1 MQTKKTILVTGL
13 IAVLIAISVLAIYN
27 VGNQIIKAQTPQL
40 NEKDVTIS
48 LSKRIEKYR
57 ENITTQ
63 NDGQWSVTIKSL
75 NGKIKAI
82 AIHIV
87 NLDNWR
93 SHSTKWVKLDPSV
106 GDSFTVNLP
115 AGKYRL
121 IILVA
126 GQVGST
132 ITVTLVY
139 P

>member
-1 MQTKKTILVTGL
+1 MQRNKTILATSL
-13 IAVLIAISVLAIYN
+13 IVILVAISVIAIYN
-27 VGNQIIKAQTPQL
+27 LGNQIIKAQTPQL
-40 NEKDVTIS
+40 NEKDITIS
-48 LSKRIEKYR
+48 LSKRMEKYR

-75 NGKIKAI
+75 DGKIKAI

-93 SHSTKWVKLDPSV
+93 THSTKWVKLDPSV

-115 AGKYRL
+115 AGKYKL

-126 GQVGST
+126 GQVNSK

>member
-1 MQTKKTILVTGL
+1 MQIKKTILVTGL
-13 IAVLIAISVLAIYN
+13 IAVLIAISVIAIYN
-27 VGNQIIKAQTPQL
+27 IGNQIIKAQTPQQ
-40 NEKDVTIS
+40 NEKDITIS
-48 LSKRIEKYR
+48 LSKRIAKYH

-63 NDGQWSVTIKSL
+63 KDGQWSITIKSL
-75 NGKIKAI
+75 DGKIKAV
-82 AIHIV
+82 AIYIV

-93 SHSTKWVKLDPSV
+93 SHFTNYVKLDPSV

-115 AGKYRL
+115 AGKYKL

-126 GQVGST
+126 GQVNSK

>member
-13 IAVLIAISVLAIYN
+13 IAVLIAISVIAIYN
-27 VGNQIIKAQTPQL
+27 VGNQIIKAQTTQL
-40 NEKDVTIS
+40 NEKDITIS

-93 SHSTKWVKLDPSV
+93 SHSTKWVKLDLSV

>member
-1 MQTKKTILVTGL
+1 MQRNKTILATSL
-13 IAVLIAISVLAIYN
+13 IVILVAISVIAIYN

-40 NEKDVTIS
+40 NEKDITIS

-75 NGKIKAI
+75 NGKIKVI
-82 AIHIV
+82 AIQIV

-93 SHSTKWVKLDPSV
+93 NHSTKWVKLDPSV

-115 AGKYRL
+115 AGKYKL

-126 GQVGST
+126 GQVNSK